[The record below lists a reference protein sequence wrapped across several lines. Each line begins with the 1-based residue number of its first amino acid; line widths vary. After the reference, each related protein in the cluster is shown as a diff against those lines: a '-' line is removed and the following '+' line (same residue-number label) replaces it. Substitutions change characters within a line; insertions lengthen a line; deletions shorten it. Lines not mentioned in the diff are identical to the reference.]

1 MNRLPMHSSYVAIT
15 TGYLPSGIAFGALAS
30 SLHVPYYFTAAL
42 SIFVYSG
49 AVQSA
54 FLGYWTIGIE
64 PLSMVFTAFLL
75 NLRHTFYGPH
85 IQYQRPSLGFSDI
98 LSLSPLLTDETYAI
112 SVSRPELGK
121 RGMQSLYIYAYLIW
135 IGGTVVGNILLKSVP
150 PDVIGALALALPALF
165 LGLLVPRIEHSE
177 GLMVAVVSGIIAVA
191 GRFLGLSDIFII
203 VPILS
208 GLLVGVLLVKKR
220 SAKND

>member
-1 MNRLPMHSSYVAIT
+1 MHSSYVAIT
-15 TGYLPSGIAFGALAS
+15 TGYLPAGIAFGALAS

-54 FLGYWTIGIE
+54 FLGYWTIGID
-64 PLSMVFTAFLL
+64 PFSMLITAFLL

-85 IQYQRPSLGFSDI
+85 IQFQRPSLGFRNI

-112 SVSRPELGK
+112 SVSHPGLEK
-121 RGMQSLYIYAYLIW
+121 RGMLSMYIYAYLIW
-135 IGGTVVGNILLKSVP
+135 IGGTVLGTVLLRGVP
-150 PDVIGALALALPALF
+150 PEALDALALALPALF
-165 LGLLVPRIEHSE
+165 LGLLVPRIDHAE
-177 GLMVAVVSGIIAVA
+177 GLIVAVVSGIIAVA
-191 GRFLGLSDIFII
+191 GRLLGLSDIFII

-208 GLLVGVLLVKKR
+208 GLLVGVLLVRKGGGIHG
-220 SAKND
+220 